1 MRLLCLT
8 TSYPV
13 VGAPASGVFVASL
26 VRALRNAG
34 QQVTVLTPSPEHGNA
49 TEDVVCLRYA
59 PRRWQK
65 LAHAP
70 GGIPEQ
76 LKASP
81 FSYFWLLVML
91 MSMSLA
97 VWRRLKQVDL
107 VLANWSL
114 AGVAAILGAALSG
127 VPVVTVLRGS
137 DVNRASSGV
146 GRWLLHWCVVGSDAL
161 VCVSPSMCDALLKR
175 FPKAEK
181 KAIVIGNGV
190 NVPAVEVARDF
201 ASNTCSP
208 RLIFVGNMTL
218 NKGLDTILDALLILR
233 RAGIDFLMD
242 FVGGGDQKALIP
254 AHQLAELK
262 GCISFKGVRPHDAVM
277 ELMSSADLFV
287 NASRSEGR
295 SNAMLEALALGVPVV
310 ASDIAP
316 NREMLCNG
324 RWGALF
330 PVGDAKALADTIQNV
345 LVDRRVA
352 TGRADIARTA
362 LTSER
367 VSWQHCAEQY
377 MKLFTRLS
385 KAA

>member
-13 VGAPASGVFVASL
+13 AGAPASGVFVASL
-26 VRALRNAG
+26 VKALRNAG
-34 QQVTVLTPSPEHGNA
+34 QQVTVLTPSPEHGDA
-49 TEDVVCLRYA
+49 TEGVECLRYA

-76 LKASP
+76 LKTYSS
-81 FSYFWLLVML
+81 SYFWLLMML

-114 AGVAAILGAALSG
+114 AGVAAIVGAALSG

-137 DVNRASSGV
+137 DVNRASSGF
-146 GRWLLHWCVVGSDAL
+146 GRWLLHWCVMGSDAL
-161 VCVSPSMCDALLKR
+161 VCVSPSMRDALLKH
-175 FPKAEK
+175 FPKAEE

-190 NVPAVEVARDF
+190 NFPAVEVARECV
-201 ASNTCSP
+201 SSTCSP

-233 RAGIDFLMD
+233 RAGMDFLMD
-242 FVGGGDQKALIP
+242 FVGGGDHKALIP
-254 AHQLAELK
+254 AHHLVELK
-262 GCISFKGVRPHDAVM
+262 DCISFKGVRAHDAVM

-295 SNAMLEALALGVPVV
+295 SNAILEALAIGVPVV

-316 NREMLCNG
+316 NREMLCDG
-324 RWGALF
+324 CWGALF
-330 PVGDAKALADTIQNV
+330 PVGDARALADTIQNV
-345 LVDRRVA
+345 LDDRQA
-352 TGRADIARTA
+352 AKGRADVARTA
-362 LTSER
+362 LSSGR

-377 MKLFTRLS
+377 MKLFARLS